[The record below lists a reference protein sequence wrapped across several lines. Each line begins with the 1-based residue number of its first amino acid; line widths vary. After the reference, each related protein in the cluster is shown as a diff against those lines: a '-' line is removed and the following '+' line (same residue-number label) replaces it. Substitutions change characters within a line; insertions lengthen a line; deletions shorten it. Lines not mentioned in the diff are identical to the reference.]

1 MDLDVYVIFLITTI
15 VVVFSPG
22 PAAITIASQGAANGI
37 KKAFAGVLGVACANV
52 IYFVLSATGIASLVL
67 ASNTTFSIIKWM
79 GVGYL
84 IYLGMTAIFSQS
96 GAIHVSHSNR
106 IERPL
111 KLFFQGLI
119 VELANPKAL
128 LYFAAL
134 LPQFIDVN
142 NSLATQLLIMGATCL
157 AADLVSY
164 SVYSFFGKA
173 IAKSSI
179 KPWVM
184 NLINKTTGLAL
195 IFAGLK
201 MATFDANK

>member
-1 MDLDVYVIFLITTI
+1 VYW
-15 VVVFSPG
+15 
-22 PAAITIASQGAANGI
+22 
-37 KKAFAGVLGVACANV
+37 GVAFANV
-52 IYFVLSATGIASLVL
+52 IYFVLSATGIASLIL

-96 GAIHVSHSNR
+96 GAIHVNHSNR

-111 KLFFQGLI
+111 KLFFQGFI

-128 LYFAAL
+128 LYFSAL

-157 AADLVSY
+157 AVDLVCY
-164 SVYSFFGKA
+164 SIYSFFGKA
-173 IAKSSI
+173 LAKASI
-179 KPWVM
+179 KRWVS
-184 NLINKTTGLAL
+184 NLINKTDELAL

-201 MATFDANK
+201 MATFDTNK